1 MHRKTLNSIKM
12 ESKVKPNLLLVIVK
26 YGLDVVWYLSF
37 VSIVVAVI
45 FIVSK
50 SENTNPTRTFSVD
63 VEYRGNLSESH
74 TTVYDNLNTVAFK
87 PTHGKLE
94 FSGEALPWKSEVR
107 FTVMIALNMLCI
119 SALYLVFLFYLRK
132 IFSSFLRHSP
142 FCMENVKRIRIIA
155 CCFVVFNFYLLI
167 AKWFLTPQVI
177 ALTSFPAYSTY
188 NFPGDYKYIIIAAVI
203 YVLADI
209 FKYGFQVQD
218 ENNKFV

>member
-1 MHRKTLNSIKM
+1 M

-45 FIVSK
+45 FMVSK
-50 SENTNPTRTFSVD
+50 REQTNSPRTLSVE
-63 VEYRGNLSESH
+63 VEYHGNLSESH
-74 TTVYDNLNTVAFK
+74 TSVYDNLNTVAFK

-94 FSGEALPWKSEVR
+94 FSGETLPWKSEIK
-107 FTVMIALNMLCI
+107 FTVLIALSMLCT
-119 SALYLVFLFYLRK
+119 SALFLVFLFYLRK
-132 IFSSFLRHSP
+132 IFTSFLHHSP

-155 CCFVVFNFYLLI
+155 CCFVVFNIFILI
-167 AKWFLTPQVI
+167 AKWVLTPQVI
-177 ALTSFPAYSTY
+177 ALTSFPAYTTY

-209 FKYGFQVQD
+209 FKYGFQIQD